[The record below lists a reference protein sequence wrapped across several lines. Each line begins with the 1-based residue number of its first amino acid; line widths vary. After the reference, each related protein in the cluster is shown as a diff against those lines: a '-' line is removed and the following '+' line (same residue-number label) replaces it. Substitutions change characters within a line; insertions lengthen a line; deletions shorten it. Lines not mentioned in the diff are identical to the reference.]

1 MAIRRSRSFFALIL
15 LALST
20 LSFALS
26 LPSFGQTA
34 AAPRELADVDAI
46 DDPWLSEQGPAVA
59 KPSEMVREQVASAW
73 FESSDADFARAAA
86 LRRVRLELGTGD
98 LVAPARVILGN
109 ATEEDPEIYTAFAL
123 DLAPDTPLFQAA
135 HIRALLAAGDVGSAV
150 RSVGDA
156 VGSVVGNLGA
166 RLWLIENFSWVLFV
180 VILAAPLAFI
190 VLSAFQVFPHAAHDL
205 GDLLGGSG
213 LPGFARSA
221 ALAALLLVPLAVGE
235 GIMGIAVA
243 LFALAFAYGKSHQ
256 RNILL
261 MAAIL
266 LVIGL
271 HPLAKFV
278 SVATTLLDQDPV
290 AGSVMA
296 VTSGLETQTDV
307 KRLEAVVEDDL
318 AAAHALAY
326 RARRHGLEELSRTRL
341 EALGKRYPSD
351 GFVLAALGNIEMRRG
366 NTEAAIGLYE
376 RAAPQ
381 VESGTLHFDLSQAY
395 ARAFRMEK
403 YEATLVRAQRMDAD
417 AVAAL
422 SSLGDA
428 KLVADLHFPTDLL
441 SDRLLSLAMSQDHQ
455 SDSASALA
463 PGRLG
468 ENEFMTAAG
477 FALAVLLGLLFA
489 NRFDHSS
496 QCVRCGHRICTRC
509 EETVWSEEICEDC
522 HHLFQYPD
530 ATDPSLRM
538 ARLQALSKRE
548 VGIDRLVLAASLL
561 IPGVAGLASRRPD
574 FAMVGLLLFAWIAAW
589 IAWPVGVFEDPLLM
603 GDAAFLCFAIPGVLA
618 ALGYA
623 GIVVAGLVARK
634 SL

>member
-1 MAIRRSRSFFALIL
+1 MC
-15 LALST
+15 
-20 LSFALS
+20 
-26 LPSFGQTA
+26 
-34 AAPRELADVDAI
+34 
-46 DDPWLSEQGPAVA
+46 DP
-59 KPSEMVREQVASAW
+59 
-73 FESSDADFARAAA
+73 
-86 LRRVRLELGTGD
+86 
-98 LVAPARVILGN
+98 
-109 ATEEDPEIYTAFAL
+109 
-123 DLAPDTPLFQAA
+123 TPQ
-135 HIRALLAAGDVGSAV
+135 
-150 RSVGDA
+150 
-156 VGSVVGNLGA
+156 
-166 RLWLIENFSWVLFV
+166 
-180 VILAAPLAFI
+180 
-190 VLSAFQVFPHAAHDL
+190 
-205 GDLLGGSG
+205 
-213 LPGFARSA
+213 
-221 ALAALLLVPLAVGE
+221 
-235 GIMGIAVA
+235 
-243 LFALAFAYGKSHQ
+243 
-256 RNILL
+256 
-261 MAAIL
+261 
-266 LVIGL
+266 
-271 HPLAKFV
+271 
-278 SVATTLLDQDPV
+278 
-290 AGSVMA
+290 
-296 VTSGLETQTDV
+296 
-307 KRLEAVVEDDL
+307 
-318 AAAHALAY
+318 
-326 RARRHGLEELSRTRL
+326 
-341 EALGKRYPSD
+341 
-351 GFVLAALGNIEMRRG
+351 
-366 NTEAAIGLYE
+366 
-376 RAAPQ
+376 
-381 VESGTLHFDLSQAY
+381 
-395 ARAFRMEK
+395 
-403 YEATLVRAQRMDAD
+403 AD

-441 SDRLLSLAMSQDHQ
+441 SDRLLSLAMSQDYQ

-468 ENEFMTAAG
+468 ENELMTAAG

-530 ATDPSLRM
+530 ATDPSLRI